1 MKEWMGQRIGELYP
15 KLVET
20 RRDLH
25 RHPELGFEEVRT
37 SKVVADW
44 LRELGLE
51 VETGIA
57 KTGVVGRLRGAKS
70 GKTVAL
76 RADMDALPIQD
87 LKTCDYASTVP
98 GVMHAC
104 GHDAHTTIVL
114 GAATLLSELRD
125 QLAGDVLFIFQPA
138 EEGPGGAAPMI
149 EAGVLDGVDMAFG
162 IHMAPVA
169 PAGIVAV
176 SPGPAMASADE
187 FTLTIRGKG
196 GHGAYPHM
204 AIDAIPIAAQV
215 VTALQ
220 QVVSRAVDPT
230 QTAVLSIGTI
240 RGGTKSNVIADAVE
254 LTGTVRT
261 FDPLLREEMPK
272 RIESIASGIAASFGA
287 SAELDYQF
295 KYPVL
300 VNDREA
306 VSLMRKVCIDMF
318 GAARVLDAPPQ
329 MSGEDFAYFLQKV
342 PGCFTF
348 LGCKHPQPLVESY
361 NVHHPAFDIDER
373 VLPLGVQVLVAGV
386 LAYLND

>member
-1 MKEWMGQRIGELYP
+1 MKVLLEKRLSELYP
-15 KLVET
+15 RLVAT

-25 RHPELGFEEVRT
+25 QHPELGFEEVRT
-37 SKVVADW
+37 SKIIAEW
-44 LRELGLE
+44 LTDLGLE
-51 VETGIA
+51 VRTGIA
-57 KTGVVGRLRGAKS
+57 KTGVVGRLRGAKQ

-87 LKTCDYASTVP
+87 LKSCEYASKVP
-98 GVMHAC
+98 GKMHAC

-114 GAATLLSELRD
+114 GAATLLAELREE
-125 QLAGDVLFIFQPA
+125 LTGDVLFIFQPA

-149 EAGVLDGVDMAFG
+149 AEGVLEGVDMVFG

-187 FTLTIRGKG
+187 FTLRIKGTG
-196 GHGAYPHM
+196 GHAAYPHL
-204 AIDAIPIAAQV
+204 ALDAIPVAAQV

-220 QVVSRAVDPT
+220 QIVSRAVDPT

-240 RGGTKSNVIADAVE
+240 QGGTKANVIADVVE
-254 LTGTVRT
+254 MTGTVRT
-261 FDPLLREEMPK
+261 FDPLLREELPK
-272 RIESIASGIAASFGA
+272 RIESIASSIAAGFGA
-287 SAELDYQF
+287 SCELDYQF

-300 VNDREA
+300 INHPEA
-306 VSLMRKVCIDMF
+306 TKLMREVAAEQF
-318 GAARVLDAPPQ
+318 GAGRVLDAPPQ
-329 MSGEDFAYFLQKV
+329 MSGEDFAYFLQQV

-348 LGCKHPQPLVESY
+348 LGCKHPEPLVDSY

-373 VLPLGVQVLVAGV
+373 VLPIGVQLLTAGV
-386 LAYLND
+386 LTYLAR